1 MMKFT
6 LPLRKGTLYCP
17 LVWRKSEVFPG
28 VEYAIRRVS
37 LGQRI
42 ELTKAVRELALR
54 NEFLKAAEIPDQMEA
69 ALADLLIKKLYLQWG
84 LVEIRGL
91 TIDGKPATPERLV
104 DGGPEALADEIV
116 SGIRAELELS
126 TEERKNF

>member
-1 MMKFT
+1 MKFT
-6 LPLRKGTLYCP
+6 LPLLRGTHYSAV
-17 LVWRKSEVFPG
+17 VWKESNVLPG
-28 VEYAIRRVS
+28 VRYAIRRVS

-84 LVEIRGL
+84 LFEIRGL

-104 DGGPEALADEIV
+104 DDGPEALADEVV

-126 TEERKNF
+126 PEERKNF

>member
-1 MMKFT
+1 MKFT
-6 LPLRKGTLYCP
+6 LPLHRGTHYCP
-17 LVWRKSEVFPG
+17 VVWKESNVLPG
-28 VEYAIRRVS
+28 VQYAIRRVS

-69 ALADLLIKKLYLQWG
+69 ALADLLIKKLYLRWG

-91 TIDGKPATPERLV
+91 TIDGKPATPERLI
-104 DGGPEALADEIV
+104 DDGPEALADEVV
-116 SGIRAELELS
+116 SGIRVELELS
-126 TEERKNF
+126 PEERKNF